1 MFHTINHCWVAPVV
15 SDSPVMEFDQS
26 RRNMMKN
33 YVVTLRVDGEL
44 HYASIRLRPR
54 LEHLA
59 TEPET
64 VVDHL
69 LKLVLASTTRFGN

>member
-1 MFHTINHCWVAPVV
+1 
-15 SDSPVMEFDQS
+15 
-26 RRNMMKN
+26 MKN